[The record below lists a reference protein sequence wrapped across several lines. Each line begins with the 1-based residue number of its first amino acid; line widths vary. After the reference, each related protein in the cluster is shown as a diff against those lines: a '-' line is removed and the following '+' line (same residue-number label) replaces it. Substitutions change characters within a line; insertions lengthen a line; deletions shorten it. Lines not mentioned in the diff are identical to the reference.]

1 MDMLLHRVN
10 RRDFLR
16 QGVGTAA
23 VGGMGKL
30 TTIEPAALSASPR
43 TVPPS
48 DTVRFASIG
57 TGIRG
62 CEVLQATRLVP
73 GIECVATCDVYDT
86 RRISAREALGGK
98 EVPFTRNYQEILD
111 RKDVDAVIIAA
122 PDHQHRP
129 IAVAACEA
137 GKDVYCEKPMSHSV
151 EDGFAMVEAARKN
164 QRVLQVGSQRVSSI
178 IYAKA
183 KEIYSSGK
191 LGQVTMIEAHWDR
204 NTPGGAWV
212 VPVPPDASEKTID
225 WERFLGNAPKR
236 PFDPV
241 RYASWRR
248 FTDYGLG
255 LAGDL
260 FVHMLSG
267 IHYVTGTTT
276 PPRSARST
284 GGLFRWKEQREY
296 PDLLVTLFEY
306 PSFRVSLRCNQNNE
320 SGEYM
325 AFFGSE
331 GTLEIRDTVS
341 MPAFGFG
348 AAGGLR
354 SPVLTFTPQDT
365 RPAPESYAVFGWP
378 KAMREEYFRKFREEH
393 PLPRPAEW
401 RVDQDAESFLPP
413 PGYSDVPDHVANFF
427 NSVRTR
433 KPPVENEVF
442 GNNAALGCHLANFA
456 YFHQTVAQW
465 DAETQQIKS

>member
-1 MDMLLHRVN
+1 MALNRTN
-10 RRDFLR
+10 RRDFMR
-16 QGVGTAA
+16 RGVGAA
-23 VGGMGKL
+23 AIGVSGKVAIL
-30 TTIEPAALSASPR
+30 EAATLWASPR
-43 TVPPS
+43 AVPPS

-57 TGIRG
+57 TGVRG
-62 CEVLQATRLVP
+62 CELLQATRVVP
-73 GIECVATCDVYDT
+73 GVECVATCDVYDT
-86 RRISAREALGGK
+86 RSISAHEALGDK
-98 EVPFTRNYQEILD
+98 EVAFARDYRQILD
-111 RKDVDAVIIAA
+111 RKDIDAVIIAA

-151 EDGFAMVEAARKN
+151 DDGFAMVEAAQKN
-164 QRVLQVGSQRVSSI
+164 KRVLQAGSQRVSSI

-183 KEIYSSGK
+183 REIYSSGK

-212 VPVPPDASEKTID
+212 VPVPPDASERTID
-225 WERFLGNAPKR
+225 WEHFLGDAPKR

-248 FTDYGLG
+248 FTDYGSG

-267 IHYVTGTTT
+267 IHYITGTNA
-276 PPRSARST
+276 PPRRAQSA
-284 GGLFRWKEQREY
+284 GGLFRWKEQREF

-320 SGEYM
+320 SGEYL
-325 AFFGSE
+325 AFFGTE
-331 GTLEIRDTVS
+331 GTLVIRDIVS
-341 MPAFGFG
+341 MPAYGFG
-348 AAGGLR
+348 SGGDLR
-354 SPVLTFTPQDT
+354 SPVLSFTPQDT
-365 RPAPESYAVFGWP
+365 RPAPESYSVFGWP
-378 KAMREEYFRKFREEH
+378 KAMREDYFRRFRMEH
-393 PLPRPAEW
+393 PLPGPLESA
-401 RVDQDAESFLPP
+401 VDQESESFLPP

-433 KPPVENEVF
+433 EPPVENEVF
-442 GNNAALGCHLANFA
+442 GNNAALGCHLANYA
-456 YFHQTVAQW
+456 YFQQTVAKW
-465 DAETQQIKS
+465 DEETRRIKG

>member
-204 NTPGGAWV
+204 NTPGA
-212 VPVPPDASEKTID
+212 K
-225 WERFLGNAPKR
+225 
-236 PFDPV
+236 
-241 RYASWRR
+241 
-248 FTDYGLG
+248 
-255 LAGDL
+255 
-260 FVHMLSG
+260 
-267 IHYVTGTTT
+267 
-276 PPRSARST
+276 
-284 GGLFRWKEQREY
+284 
-296 PDLLVTLFEY
+296 
-306 PSFRVSLRCNQNNE
+306 
-320 SGEYM
+320 
-325 AFFGSE
+325 
-331 GTLEIRDTVS
+331 
-341 MPAFGFG
+341 
-348 AAGGLR
+348 
-354 SPVLTFTPQDT
+354 
-365 RPAPESYAVFGWP
+365 
-378 KAMREEYFRKFREEH
+378 
-393 PLPRPAEW
+393 
-401 RVDQDAESFLPP
+401 
-413 PGYSDVPDHVANFF
+413 
-427 NSVRTR
+427 
-433 KPPVENEVF
+433 
-442 GNNAALGCHLANFA
+442 
-456 YFHQTVAQW
+456 
-465 DAETQQIKS
+465 

>member
-1 MDMLLHRVN
+1 MRKDPIT
-10 RRDFLR
+10 RRDFMRL
-16 QGVGTAA
+16 GMGTALLSGA
-23 VGGMGKL
+23 GKVTCL
-30 TTIEPAALSASPR
+30 EPALLAGAPR
-43 TVPPS
+43 AVPPS

-57 TGIRG
+57 TGARG
-62 CEVLQATRLVP
+62 CEVLRATRVVP
-73 GIECVATCDVYDT
+73 GVECVASCDVYDT
-86 RRISAREALGGK
+86 RRISVREALGGK
-98 EVPFTRNYQEILD
+98 DFPATRDYRQILD
-111 RKDVDAVIIAA
+111 RQDIDAVIIAA

-129 IAVAACEA
+129 IAVAACAA

-151 EDGFAMVEAARKN
+151 ADGFAMVEAAQKN
-164 QRVLQVGSQRVSSI
+164 KRVLQVGSQRVSSI

-225 WERFLGNAPKR
+225 WERFLGDAPKR
-236 PFDPV
+236 SFDPV
-241 RYASWRR
+241 RYVSWRQ

-267 IHYVTGTTT
+267 IHYITGTTA
-276 PPRSARST
+276 PPRRAQSA
-284 GGLFRWKEQREY
+284 GGLFRWKDKREF
-296 PDLLVTLFEY
+296 PDLLATLFEY
-306 PSFRVSLRCNQNNE
+306 PNFRVSLRCNQSNE

-325 AFFGSE
+325 AFFGTE
-331 GTLEIRDTVS
+331 GTLVIRDTVS

-348 AAGGLR
+348 TGEGLR

-365 RPAPESYAVFGWP
+365 RPAPESYSVLGWP
-378 KAMREEYFRKFREEH
+378 KAMREEYIRKFREEH
-393 PLPRPAEW
+393 PQPGPLKSA
-401 RVDQDAESFLPP
+401 VDQESESFLPP
-413 PGYSDVPDHVANFF
+413 SGYSDVPNHVANFF

-442 GNNAALGCHLANFA
+442 GNNAALGCHLANYA
-456 YFHQTVAQW
+456 YFQQTVAKW
-465 DAETQQIKS
+465 DEAARKITG

>member
-1 MDMLLHRVN
+1 MSHNRIN
-10 RRDFLR
+10 RRDFM
-16 QGVGTAA
+16 QIGVGAA
-23 VGGMGKL
+23 AIGLSGRVGIL
-30 TTIEPAALSASPR
+30 EPALPWGSPGAA
-43 TVPPS
+43 PPS
-48 DTVRFASIG
+48 DTVRFAAIG
-57 TGIRG
+57 TGVRG
-62 CEVLQATRLVP
+62 CELLQATRLVP
-73 GIECVATCDVYDT
+73 GVECVATCDVYDT
-86 RRISAREALGGK
+86 RRISVREVLGGTNL
-98 EVPFTRNYQEILD
+98 PTTRDYRQILD
-111 RKDVDAVIIAA
+111 RKDIDAVIIAA

-129 IAVAACEA
+129 IAVDAYVS

-151 EDGFAMVEAARKN
+151 EDGFAIIEAAQKN
-164 QRVLQVGSQRVSSI
+164 KRVLQVGSQRVSSI
-178 IYAKA
+178 VYAKA

-212 VPVPPDASEKTID
+212 VPIPPDASEKTID
-225 WERFLGNAPKR
+225 WARFLGDAPKR

-241 RYASWRR
+241 RYVSWRR

-267 IHYVTGTTT
+267 IHYITGTTS
-276 PPRSARST
+276 PPRRAQST
-284 GGLFRWKEQREY
+284 GDMFRWKEKREF

-306 PSFRVSLRCNQNNE
+306 PSLRVCLRCNQNNE

-325 AFFGSE
+325 AFFGTE
-331 GTLEIRDTVS
+331 GTLVIRDIVS

-348 AAGGLR
+348 SGGLR
-354 SPVLTFTPQDT
+354 SPILTFTPQDI
-365 RPAPESYAVFGWP
+365 RPAPESYSVLGWP

-393 PLPRPAEW
+393 PLPALLKAA
-401 RVDQDAESFLPP
+401 VDQESVSFLPP

-442 GNNAALGCHLANFA
+442 GNNASLGCHRKR
-456 YFHQTVAQW
+456 TVRAVSTNP
-465 DAETQQIKS
+465 E